1 MISCNGEPY
10 TLKGVSTVLRGDYA
24 NLLQKCDKAAFSYS
38 TRRASLTKTFPCY
51 RVARASRALSFPI
64 RKRNCTKSTRIIL
77 RKRDIKSRYSI
88 YASHTALNGGI
99 R

>member
-38 TRRASLTKTFPCY
+38 TRRVLSIRTSPFSAK
-51 RVARASRALSFPI
+51 AAASRV
-64 RKRNCTKSTRIIL
+64 
-77 RKRDIKSRYSI
+77 
-88 YASHTALNGGI
+88 
-99 R
+99 

>member
-38 TRRASLTKTFPCY
+38 TRRVL
-51 RVARASRALSFPI
+51 LI
-64 RKRNCTKSTRIIL
+64 RI
-77 RKRDIKSRYSI
+77 
-88 YASHTALNGGI
+88 
-99 R
+99 

>member
-38 TRRASLTKTFPCY
+38 TPRAAWSRSSARFPHKIT
-51 RVARASRALSFPI
+51 SPTS
-64 RKRNCTKSTRIIL
+64 S
-77 RKRDIKSRYSI
+77 
-88 YASHTALNGGI
+88 
-99 R
+99 

>member
-38 TRRASLTKTFPCY
+38 TRRLLSIQRYKFWRRVKQNRPCLY
-51 RVARASRALSFPI
+51 PI
-64 RKRNCTKSTRIIL
+64 RKGSCISCTQRN
-77 RKRDIKSRYSI
+77 
-88 YASHTALNGGI
+88 
-99 R
+99 

>member
-38 TRRASLTKTFPCY
+38 TCAQIGCSEKQC
-51 RVARASRALSFPI
+51 
-64 RKRNCTKSTRIIL
+64 RNC
-77 RKRDIKSRYSI
+77 
-88 YASHTALNGGI
+88 AV
-99 R
+99 

>member
-38 TRRASLTKTFPCY
+38 TRQVLSIRTLQSSEEV
-51 RVARASRALSFPI
+51 RVNRV
-64 RKRNCTKSTRIIL
+64 
-77 RKRDIKSRYSI
+77 
-88 YASHTALNGGI
+88 
-99 R
+99 

>member
-38 TRRASLTKTFPCY
+38 TRRDFVDQNIAVLAKMQ
-51 RVARASRALSFPI
+51 R
-64 RKRNCTKSTRIIL
+64 
-77 RKRDIKSRYSI
+77 
-88 YASHTALNGGI
+88 
-99 R
+99 

>member
-38 TRRASLTKTFPCY
+38 TQRVLWIRQFVFLQRARP
-51 RVARASRALSFPI
+51 SRL
-64 RKRNCTKSTRIIL
+64 C
-77 RKRDIKSRYSI
+77 
-88 YASHTALNGGI
+88 
-99 R
+99 

>member
-38 TRRASLTKTFPCY
+38 TRRVLSIRTSQSSEEAKVN
-51 RVARASRALSFPI
+51 RV
-64 RKRNCTKSTRIIL
+64 
-77 RKRDIKSRYSI
+77 
-88 YASHTALNGGI
+88 
-99 R
+99 

>member
-38 TRRASLTKTFPCY
+38 TRRDS
-51 RVARASRALSFPI
+51 
-64 RKRNCTKSTRIIL
+64 
-77 RKRDIKSRYSI
+77 
-88 YASHTALNGGI
+88 
-99 R
+99 

>member
-38 TRRASLTKTFPCY
+38 TRQALWIKTLRCSEEVKVS
-51 RVARASRALSFPI
+51 RVSWCPI
-64 RKRNCTKSTRIIL
+64 RRKNCSKSTPIL
-77 RKRDIKSRYSI
+77 
-88 YASHTALNGGI
+88 
-99 R
+99 

>member
-38 TRRASLTKTFPCY
+38 TRRLLSIQRYKFWRRVKQSRPC
-51 RVARASRALSFPI
+51 SSQI
-64 RKRNCTKSTRIIL
+64 RKVNCINYTQRN
-77 RKRDIKSRYSI
+77 
-88 YASHTALNGGI
+88 
-99 R
+99 

>member
-38 TRRASLTKTFPCY
+38 TRRALSIRTLQSSEEV
-51 RVARASRALSFPI
+51 RVNRV
-64 RKRNCTKSTRIIL
+64 
-77 RKRDIKSRYSI
+77 
-88 YASHTALNGGI
+88 
-99 R
+99 

>member
-38 TRRASLTKTFPCY
+38 TQRD
-51 RVARASRALSFPI
+51 LSI
-64 RKRNCTKSTRIIL
+64 RI
-77 RKRDIKSRYSI
+77 
-88 YASHTALNGGI
+88 
-99 R
+99 

>member
-38 TRRASLTKTFPCY
+38 TRRALSIRTSLFWAGAKE
-51 RVARASRALSFPI
+51 SRA
-64 RKRNCTKSTRIIL
+64 
-77 RKRDIKSRYSI
+77 
-88 YASHTALNGGI
+88 
-99 R
+99 